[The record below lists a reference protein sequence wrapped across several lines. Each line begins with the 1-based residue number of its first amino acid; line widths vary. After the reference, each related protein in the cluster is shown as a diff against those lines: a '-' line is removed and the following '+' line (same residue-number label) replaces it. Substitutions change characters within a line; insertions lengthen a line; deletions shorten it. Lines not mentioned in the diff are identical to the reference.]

1 MVNKSPEEIGAMLVE
16 EGFITQRQL
25 EKAKAQAEST
35 KEPLQKVLVAKGF
48 VTDKDIVESL
58 GKAMNV
64 AFVDLDGK
72 TLDAELVKSIPE
84 HLAKR
89 YNVIPVEQR
98 DNKLTLAMVDPLNV
112 LAIDDIRLITGFDI
126 KPVIA
131 TEDAIKK
138 AISTMFGT
146 TDMVA
151 VDDAVKDLVDTDF
164 GDAMEVEDDIEE
176 NEIDINKLKEMVD
189 EAPIVRVVN
198 LIISQA
204 ISDKAS
210 DIHIEPEARNVK
222 VRYRVDGVLHDVMSP
237 PKHIQA
243 PMVSRIKIMANMD
256 IAERRIPQDGKIHLR
271 HDGREFDLRVSTV
284 PCIHGEKVVMR
295 ILDRGSV
302 MLGLNKLGF
311 SDINQRMFEDV
322 VEKPYGMIL
331 VTGPT
336 GSGKS
341 TTLYSCLNKLN
352 TGLTNILTIED
363 PVEYQLPGINQV
375 QVNNK
380 ADLTFASALRAFLR
394 QDPDII
400 MVGEIRDTET
410 ARIAVEAALTGHLVL
425 STLHTNDASG
435 AISRLVEMGVEPF
448 LVASSVI
455 GVLGQRLARTI
466 CPNCKE
472 PYEPTPE
479 AVRRFGL
486 SMYSDTTINFYRGRG
501 CDNCKMTGYRGR
513 TGIHEILTIT
523 DRVRALILHRSS
535 TAEIKQAAIEEG
547 MRTMQDDALAK
558 VLSGVTSMEE
568 SLRVVY
574 VESSGDF

>member
-1 MVNKSPEEIGAMLVE
+1 MITRSNEDLGSLLVS
-16 EGFITQRQL
+16 EGFITERQL
-25 EKAKAQAEST
+25 DKARADSERRG
-35 KEPLQKVLVAKGF
+35 EPLQKTLVSMGF
-48 VTDKDIVESL
+48 VSDKDIVESM
-58 GKAMNV
+58 GKQMGV
-64 AFVDLDGK
+64 AFVDLDRID
-72 TLDAELVKSIPE
+72 LDIDLAKSIPE
-84 HLAKR
+84 HLAQR
-89 YNVIPVEQR
+89 YKVIPVAQK
-98 DNKLTLAMVDPLNV
+98 DNRLTLAMVDPLNV

-126 KPVIA
+126 EPVIA
-131 TEDAIKK
+131 TEEEILK
-138 AISTMFGT
+138 AIARLFGV

-151 VDDAVKDLVDTDF
+151 VEDQVKEISATEF
-164 GDAMEVEDDIEE
+164 GSMEVEDEVEE
-176 NEIDINKLKEMVD
+176 EIALDKLKELVD

-204 ISDKAS
+204 INDKAS
-210 DIHIEPEARNVK
+210 DIHIEPEARSVR

-243 PMVSRIKIMANMD
+243 PMVSRIKIMASMD

-284 PCIHGEKVVMR
+284 PTIHGEKVVMR
-295 ILDRGSV
+295 ILDKGSV

-311 SDINQRMFEDV
+311 SEENQRLFEEV
-322 VEKPYGMIL
+322 VERPYGMIL

-352 TGLTNILTIED
+352 SGTTNILTIED
-363 PVEYQLPGINQV
+363 PVEYQLPGVNQV
-375 QVNNK
+375 QVNTK
-380 ADLTFASALRAFLR
+380 ANLTFASALRSFLR

-400 MVGEIRDTET
+400 MVGEIRDQET

-435 AISRLVEMGVEPF
+435 AVSRLVEMGVEPF

-472 PYEPTPE
+472 AYSPTPD
-479 AVRRFGL
+479 AVKRFGL
-486 SMYSDTTINFYRGRG
+486 AMYSDSELNFYRGRG
-501 CDNCKMTGYRGR
+501 CDHCKMTGYRGR
-513 TGIHEILTIT
+513 TGIHELMPIT
-523 DRVRALILHRSS
+523 DRVRGLVLQRSS
-535 TAEIKQAAIEEG
+535 TAEIKQAAMEEG
-547 MRTMQDDALAK
+547 MRTMQDDGLNK
-558 VLSGVTSMEE
+558 VLGGITSMEE
-568 SLRVVY
+568 CLRVVY
-574 VESSGDF
+574 VESSGEW

>member
-1 MVNKSPEEIGAMLVE
+1 MLNKSSDEIGRLLVD
-16 EGFITQRQL
+16 EGFVTERQL
-25 EKAKAQAEST
+25 NRAKAEASAKNES
-35 KEPLQKVLVAKGF
+35 LQKVLVNMGF
-48 VTDKDIVESL
+48 VSDKDVVQSL
-58 GKAMNV
+58 GKQMGV
-64 AFVDLDGK
+64 EFFDLEAAS
-72 TLDAELVKSIPE
+72 LDNELVKSIPE

-89 YNVIPVEQR
+89 YNVIPVSQQ
-98 DNKLTLAMVDPLNV
+98 DNKLKLAMADPLNV

-126 KPVIA
+126 QPVIA
-131 TEDAIKK
+131 TEEAINK
-138 AISTMFGT
+138 AISSMFGV

-151 VDDAVKDLVDTDF
+151 VESTVKDIAETDF
-164 GDAMEVEDDIEE
+164 GGMEIEDDIEE
-176 NEIDINKLKEMVD
+176 EIALDKLKELVD

-204 ISDKAS
+204 INDKAS
-210 DIHIEPEARNVK
+210 DIHIEPEIRTVK

-243 PMVSRIKIMANMD
+243 PMVSRIKIMSNMD

-284 PCIHGEKVVMR
+284 PTIHGEKVVMR
-295 ILDRGSV
+295 ILDKGSV

-311 SDINQRMFEDV
+311 SEVNQRMFEDV
-322 VEKPYGMIL
+322 IDKPYGMIL

-352 TGLTNILTIED
+352 TGTTNIMTIED
-363 PVEYQLPGINQV
+363 PVEYQLPGVNQV
-375 QVNNK
+375 QVNPK
-380 ADLTFASALRAFLR
+380 ANLTFASALRAFLR

-400 MVGEIRDTET
+400 MVGEIRDQET
-410 ARIAVEAALTGHLVL
+410 AQIAVEAALTGHLVL

-435 AISRLVEMGVEPF
+435 AVSRLIDMGVEPF
-448 LVASSVI
+448 LVASSVV

-472 PYEPTPE
+472 PYEPSPE
-479 AVRRFGL
+479 AIKRFGL
-486 SMYSDTTINFYRGRG
+486 SMFSDADLNFYRGRG

-513 TGIHEILTIT
+513 TGIHEILTMT
-523 DRVRALILHRSS
+523 DRVRSLILNRCS
-535 TAEIKQAAIEEG
+535 TAEIKQAAMEEG
-547 MRTMQDDALAK
+547 MRTMQDDGLQK

-568 SLRVVY
+568 CLRVVY
-574 VESSGDF
+574 VESSDEF